1 MPDVQ
6 RTTQVK
12 DPAIIQEINMELIK
26 VTKDGALHFKLSDGR
41 IGATYPS
48 GYVRVSTKSV
58 GYRYNRVLMYQI
70 NRQRKDWYDPKS
82 QWGYNTVRELIPNH
96 ADRVRRLLD
105 FNEENCK

>member
-1 MPDVQ
+1 
-6 RTTQVK
+6 
-12 DPAIIQEINMELIK
+12 MELIK

-48 GYVRVSTKSV
+48 GYVRVSTKGAS
-58 GYRYNRVLMYQI
+58 RNNRVLMYQI
-70 NRQRKDWYDPKS
+70 NKQRKDWYDRES

-96 ADRVRRLLD
+96 TDRVRRLID